1 MLGHLDILKNT
12 IENALD
18 SQMSPLVEALGGQGQ
33 YYIRSPLHFSAHLIF
48 SSCRGKSYIG
58 IFLGDLS
65 S

>member
-1 MLGHLDILKNT
+1 MQGHLDILKNT

-18 SQMSPLVEALGGQGQ
+18 SQMYPPVEASGGQEQ
-33 YYIRSPLHFSAHLIF
+33 SYIRSPLHFSAQLIF
-48 SSCRGKSYIG
+48 SPCRGKSHIG